1 MEALIVGFI
10 LIGILVYN
18 NTIDKTKFLIDNE
31 KYLQIFREEDYTF
44 LIYAKYGEDVDAD
57 QLYMKRITYALITFF
72 IMLAFTVAGGDSAS
86 VVNSQFF
93 LNFVLSS
100 VIAILIFKVPYMQLK
115 SFYKAHLH
123 EIDIMLPY
131 YLKSLE
137 ILIQHYTV
145 PVALGKSIDD
155 APDIFK
161 PGLRELIDKIN
172 SGDSSIDP
180 YMEFAN
186 TYPVRDS
193 MRMMR
198 LLYRL
203 GIGAQENK
211 QERLMMF
218 SRTVSSLQNKARETK
233 YKERL
238 GHMESQT
245 MVMLVVTGVG
255 VMLIILISMMM
266 FLHIKHNQKL

>member
-1 MEALIVGFI
+1 ME
-10 LIGILVYN
+10 ILVIGAILLFIFFYN
-18 NTIDKTKFLIDNE
+18 NTIDKEKFIADNE
-31 KYLQIFREEDYTF
+31 KYLEVFREEDYNF
-44 LIYAKYGEDVDAD
+44 LLYAKYGDEVDVDAV
-57 QLYMKRITYALITFF
+57 YMKRAMMAVVVFLVVLI
-72 IMLAFTVAGGDSAS
+72 FT
-86 VVNSQFF
+86 
-93 LNFVLSS
+93 LSS
-100 VIAILIFKVPYMQLK
+100 TGANVILNIVISLAVAVLVFKMPYFELK
-115 SFYKAHLH
+115 RFYKAHLH

-155 APDIFK
+155 APEIFK
-161 PGLRELIDKIN
+161 PGLRKLIDRIN
-172 SGDSSIDP
+172 AGDSTIDP

-203 GIGAQENK
+203 GIGTQEKK

-218 SRTVSSLQNKARETK
+218 SKTVSSLQNKARETK

-238 GHMESQT
+238 GYMESQT
-245 MVMLVVTGVG
+245 MIMLVVTGVG
-255 VMLIILISMMM
+255 VMLIILISMLMM
-266 FLHIKHNQKL
+266 FSV

>member
-1 MEALIVGFI
+1 MEVLIVGAIIIFI
-10 LIGILVYN
+10 LIYN
-18 NTIDKTKFLIDNE
+18 NTIDKDKFFADNQ
-31 KYLQIFREEDYTF
+31 KYLEAFKEDDYQF
-44 LIYAKYGEDVDAD
+44 LVYAKYGEDVDVD
-57 QLYMKRITYALITFF
+57 QLYSKRVTYAF
-72 IMLAFTVAGGDSAS
+72 IAFLVVLVFSISGSATAEIF
-86 VVNSQFF
+86 NSQFF
-93 LNFVLSS
+93 LNLVL
-100 VIAILIFKVPYMQLK
+100 AIVVAVVMFKVPYTQLK
-115 SFYKAHLH
+115 SYYKQHLH

-145 PVALGKSIDD
+145 PVAIGKSIAD

-161 PGLRELIDKIN
+161 PGLRRMIDRIN
-172 SGDSSIDP
+172 SGDSTVDP

-193 MRMMR
+193 VRMMR

-203 GIGAQENK
+203 GIGSQERK

-238 GHMESQT
+238 NHMESQT
-245 MVMLVVTGVG
+245 MVMLVVTGIG
-255 VMLIILISMMM
+255 VMLVILISMMM
-266 FLHIKHNQKL
+266 MF

>member
-1 MEALIVGFI
+1 MEILVVGAIIVFI
-10 LIGILVYN
+10 LIYN
-18 NTIDKTKFLIDNE
+18 NTIDKDKFFADNQ
-31 KYLQIFREEDYTF
+31 KYLEAFKEDDYQF
-44 LIYAKYGEDVDAD
+44 LVYARYGEDVDVD
-57 QLYMKRITYALITFF
+57 QLYSKRVTYAFIAFLIVLVFS
-72 IMLAFTVAGGDSAS
+72 ISGNAS
-86 VVNSQFF
+86 VEIINSQFF
-93 LNFVLSS
+93 LNLVLSI
-100 VIAILIFKVPYMQLK
+100 VVAVVVFKVPYTQLK
-115 SFYKAHLH
+115 GFYKQHLH

-145 PVALGKSIDD
+145 PVAIGKSIGD

-161 PGLRELIDKIN
+161 PGLRRMIDRIN
-172 SGDSSIDP
+172 SGDSTVDP

-193 MRMMR
+193 VRMMR

-203 GIGAQENK
+203 GIGSQERK

-238 GHMESQT
+238 NHMESQT
-245 MVMLVVTGVG
+245 MVMLVVTGIG
-255 VMLIILISMMM
+255 VMLVILVSMMM
-266 FLHIKHNQKL
+266 MF

>member
-1 MEALIVGFI
+1 MDIILVCAILVFI
-10 LIGILVYN
+10 LFYN
-18 NTIDKTKFLIDNE
+18 KTIDGKKFLVDNE
-31 KYLQIFREEDYTF
+31 KYFQVLREEDYDF
-44 LIYAKYGEDVDAD
+44 LLYAKYGDDVVPDI
-57 QLYMKRITYALITFF
+57 LFRKRITTALIFGF
-72 IMLAFTVAGGDSAS
+72 I
-86 VVNSQFF
+86 F
-93 LNFVLSS
+93 LIIFLSELS
-100 VIAILIFKVPYMQLK
+100 LMNLVIALAIMFGIFKLPYIQLK
-115 SFYKAHLH
+115 KYYKAHLH

-145 PVALGKSIDD
+145 PVAIGKSIDD
-155 APDIFK
+155 APEIFK
-161 PGLRELIDKIN
+161 PGLRQIVERVN

-180 YMEFAN
+180 YMEFSN

-203 GIGAQENK
+203 GIGSQENK

-218 SRTVSSLQNKARETK
+218 SRTVSNLQNKAREIK

-245 MVMLVVTGVG
+245 MIMLVVTGVSL
-255 VMLIILISMMM
+255 MLIILMSMMGM
-266 FLHIKHNQKL
+266 FSI

>member
-1 MEALIVGFI
+1 MEILVVGAIIIFI
-10 LIGILVYN
+10 LIYN
-18 NTIDKTKFLIDNE
+18 NTIDKDKFYADNQ
-31 KYLQIFREEDYTF
+31 KYLEAIKEEDYQF
-44 LIYAKYGEDVDAD
+44 LVYARYGEDVDVN
-57 QLYMKRITYALITFF
+57 QLYSKRVTI
-72 IMLAFTVAGGDSAS
+72 AFVVFLVVLVLTISGNGSAE
-86 VVNSQFF
+86 VFNSMFF
-93 LNFVLSS
+93 LNLVL
-100 VIAILIFKVPYMQLK
+100 AIVGGVVAFKLPYWQLK
-115 SFYKAHLH
+115 SYYKQHLH
-123 EIDIMLPY
+123 EIDVMLPY

-145 PVALGKSIDD
+145 PVAIGKSIND

-161 PGLRELIDKIN
+161 PGLRRMIERIN
-172 SGDSSIDP
+172 SGDATVDP

-203 GIGAQENK
+203 GIGSQEKK

-218 SRTVSSLQNKARETK
+218 SRTVSTLQNKARETK

-238 GHMESQT
+238 NHMESQT
-245 MVMLVVTGVG
+245 MVMLVVTGIG
-255 VMLIILISMMM
+255 VMLVILISMMM
-266 FLHIKHNQKL
+266 MF

>member
-1 MEALIVGFI
+1 MEI
-10 LIGILVYN
+10 LIIGAIILFILVYN
-18 NTIDKTKFLIDNE
+18 NTIDKNKFFADNE
-31 KYLQIFREEDYTF
+31 KYLEALKENDYEF
-44 LIYAKYGEDVDAD
+44 LVYARYGESVDVK
-57 QLYMKRITYALITFF
+57 QLYMKRVSYALVTFF
-72 IMLAFTVAGGDSAS
+72 MVLAFAISGGDSMDLFS
-86 VVNSQFF
+86 SQTF
-93 LNFVLSS
+93 LYLALAAFVAYIVFKSS
-100 VIAILIFKVPYMQLK
+100 YTQLK
-115 SFYKAHLH
+115 GYYKKHLH

-155 APDIFK
+155 APEIFK
-161 PGLRELIDKIN
+161 PGLRKLIDRIN
-172 SGDSSIDP
+172 AGDATIDP

-203 GIGAQENK
+203 GLGSQEKK

-218 SRTVSSLQNKARETK
+218 SKTVSSLQNKARETK

-238 GHMESQT
+238 SFMESQT
-245 MVMLVVTGVG
+245 MIMLVVTGIG
-255 VMLIILISMMM
+255 VMLIVLISMLMM
-266 FLHIKHNQKL
+266 FSM

>member
-1 MEALIVGFI
+1 MEVIIVGAIIMFI
-10 LIGILVYN
+10 LIYN
-18 NTIDKTKFLIDNE
+18 NTIDKNKFFADNS
-31 KYLQIFREEDYTF
+31 KYLEVFREEDYTF
-44 LIYAKYGEDVDAD
+44 LVYAKYGEDVNVD
-57 QLYMKRITYALITFF
+57 QLYMKRVTYAIITFF
-72 IMLAFTVAGGDSAS
+72 IVLAFSISSSGTGEIF
-86 VVNSQFF
+86 NSQFF
-93 LNFVLSS
+93 LNLVLAA
-100 VIAILIFKVPYMQLK
+100 VIAVVIFKSSYMQLK
-115 SFYKAHLH
+115 SHYKKHLH

-155 APDIFK
+155 APEIFK
-161 PGLRELIDKIN
+161 PGLRKLIDRIN
-172 SGDSSIDP
+172 AGDSTVDP

-198 LLYRL
+198 LLYCL
-203 GIGAQENK
+203 GIGSQEKK

-218 SRTVSSLQNKARETK
+218 SKTVSSLQNKARETK

-238 GHMESQT
+238 SHMESQT
-245 MVMLVVTGVG
+245 MIMLTITGIG

-266 FLHIKHNQKL
+266 MFSM

>member
-1 MEALIVGFI
+1 MEALIVGAI
-10 LIGILVYN
+10 IIGIFIYN
-18 NTIDKTKFLIDNE
+18 GTIDKKKFMIDNE
-31 KYLQIFREEDYTF
+31 KYLQAFREDDYTF
-44 LIYAKYGEDVDAD
+44 LVFAKYGEEVDVD
-57 QLYMKRITYALITFF
+57 QLYMKRCTYAIVAFLVILAIT
-72 IMLAFTVAGGDSAS
+72 ATAGSSDSLF
-86 VVNSQFF
+86 NSQFF
-93 LNFVLSS
+93 LNLVFSIV
-100 VIAILIFKVPYMQLK
+100 VGVVMFKIPYLQLK
-115 SFYKAHLH
+115 SFYKSHLH

-155 APDIFK
+155 APEIFK
-161 PGLRELIDKIN
+161 PGLRELINKIN
-172 SGDSSIDP
+172 SGDATIDP
-180 YMEFAN
+180 YMDFAN

-203 GIGAQENK
+203 GLGSQEKK

-218 SRTVSSLQNKARETK
+218 SRTVSNLQNKARETK

-245 MVMLVVTGVG
+245 MVMLVVTGIG

-266 FLHIKHNQKL
+266 MFNM